1 MHIRPRS
8 CSLFVILIIYCPY
21 ICPILDGTLYED
33 IYMLQHMHETEG
45 LFSIKV
51 LEYLF
56 LYIIHF
62 IARPPL
68 YPNPSHACAGG
79 ARLKRTYKSPTQSLP
94 ALPRSPSLLPPES
107 GGAPESKVTAGPN
120 CFRGGADF
128 RGKTA
133 KPQRTPVFAS
143 LRLGSGAR
151 IL

>member
-1 MHIRPRS
+1 MK
-8 CSLFVILIIYCPY
+8 
-21 ICPILDGTLYED
+21 

-94 ALPRSPSLLPPES
+94 ALPRPPSLLPR
-107 GGAPESKVTAGPN
+107 KVEARPNQKSPPVQIVSEVGPT
-120 CFRGGADF
+120 FEE
-128 RGKTA
+128 
-133 KPQRTPVFAS
+133 
-143 LRLGSGAR
+143 
-151 IL
+151 